1 MTLNEQLIR
10 LSSYKINFNIY
21 EGTVI
26 ISLEY
31 PKDWT
36 VLEINS
42 SDIQTTSENGRQ
54 FYWVPLQ
61 MDVEKVF
68 ELIDETIEYNK
79 DIEAK
84 SELFKQK
91 IDEMRKIFLEEDLQT
106 LRTMEFKMK
115 KKKLPKK
122 KVTEEKENNITE
134 VNDAAN
140 DKQTPSENK
149 QEEVITESVKEENM
163 VSLEETNSKVK
174 EPTEIDKMIEQAV
187 KEKQEKKINNAKYIK
202 GIWRL

>member
-187 KEKQEKKINNAKYIK
+187 KEKQEKNK
-202 GIWRL
+202 

>member
-36 VLEINS
+36 VLQVNS
-42 SDIQTTSENGRQ
+42 NDIQTTSENGRQ

-61 MDVEKVF
+61 TDVEKVF

-122 KVTEEKENNITE
+122 KVTEEKEDNITE
-134 VNDAAN
+134 VNDTAN

-149 QEEVITESVKEENM
+149 QEEVVTESVKEENM

-187 KEKQEKKINNAKYIK
+187 KEKTRKNK
-202 GIWRL
+202 

>member
-36 VLEINS
+36 ILEINS

-115 KKKLPKK
+115 KKKFPKK

-140 DKQTPSENK
+140 GKQTPSENK
-149 QEEVITESVKEENM
+149 QEEVITEPVKEENM
-163 VSLEETNSKVK
+163 VSLEETNNKVK

-187 KEKQEKKINNAKYIK
+187 KEKQEKNK
-202 GIWRL
+202 

>member
-36 VLEINS
+36 ILEINS

-140 DKQTPSENK
+140 GKQTPSENK
-149 QEEVITESVKEENM
+149 QEEVITEPVKEENM

-187 KEKQEKKINNAKYIK
+187 KEKQEKNK
-202 GIWRL
+202 

>member
-36 VLEINS
+36 VLQVNS
-42 SDIQTTSENGRQ
+42 NDIQTTSENGRQ

-61 MDVEKVF
+61 TDVEKVF

-91 IDEMRKIFLEEDLQT
+91 INEMRKIFLEEDLQT

-122 KVTEEKENNITE
+122 KVMEGKEDNITE
-134 VNDAAN
+134 VDNLVDN
-140 DKQTPSENK
+140 KEKLSENK
-149 QEEVITESVKEENM
+149 QEEVVTESVKEENM

-187 KEKQEKKINNAKYIK
+187 KEKTRKK
-202 GIWRL
+202 

>member
-61 MDVEKVF
+61 TDVEKVF

-122 KVTEEKENNITE
+122 KVTEEKEDNITE
-134 VNDAAN
+134 VNDTAN

-149 QEEVITESVKEENM
+149 QEEVVTESVKEENM
-163 VSLEETNSKVK
+163 VTLEETNSKIK

-187 KEKQEKKINNAKYIK
+187 KEKTRKK
-202 GIWRL
+202 

>member
-140 DKQTPSENK
+140 DKQTPPENK
-149 QEEVITESVKEENM
+149 QEEVITEPVKEENM

-187 KEKQEKKINNAKYIK
+187 KEKQGKNK
-202 GIWRL
+202 

>member
-36 VLEINS
+36 ILEINS

-91 IDEMRKIFLEEDLQT
+91 IVEMRKIFLEEDLQT

-140 DKQTPSENK
+140 GKQTPSENK
-149 QEEVITESVKEENM
+149 QEEVITEPVKEENM

-187 KEKQEKKINNAKYIK
+187 KEKQGKNK
-202 GIWRL
+202 

>member
-36 VLEINS
+36 VLQVNS
-42 SDIQTTSENGRQ
+42 NDIQTTSENGRQ

-61 MDVEKVF
+61 TDVEKVF

-122 KVTEEKENNITE
+122 KVTEEKEDNITE
-134 VNDAAN
+134 VNDTAD

-149 QEEVITESVKEENM
+149 QEEVVTESVKEENM

-187 KEKQEKKINNAKYIK
+187 KEKTRKNK
-202 GIWRL
+202 

>member
-61 MDVEKVF
+61 TDVEKVF

-140 DKQTPSENK
+140 GTQTPSENK

-187 KEKQEKKINNAKYIK
+187 KEKQEKNK
-202 GIWRL
+202 

>member
-36 VLEINS
+36 ILEINS

-140 DKQTPSENK
+140 GKQTPSENK
-149 QEEVITESVKEENM
+149 QEEVITETVKEENM

-187 KEKQEKKINNAKYIK
+187 KEKQEKNK
-202 GIWRL
+202 

>member
-36 VLEINS
+36 VLQVNS
-42 SDIQTTSENGRQ
+42 NDIQTTSENGRQ

-61 MDVEKVF
+61 TDVEKVF

-122 KVTEEKENNITE
+122 KVTEEKEDNITE
-134 VNDAAN
+134 VNDTAD
-140 DKQTPSENK
+140 DKQTPSENR
-149 QEEVITESVKEENM
+149 QEEVVTESVKEENM

-187 KEKQEKKINNAKYIK
+187 KEKTRKK
-202 GIWRL
+202 

>member
-36 VLEINS
+36 ILEINS

-140 DKQTPSENK
+140 GKQTPSENK
-149 QEEVITESVKEENM
+149 QEEVITEPVKEENM

-187 KEKQEKKINNAKYIK
+187 KEKQGKK
-202 GIWRL
+202 

>member
-61 MDVEKVF
+61 TDVEKVF

-134 VNDAAN
+134 INDAAN
-140 DKQTPSENK
+140 GKQTPSENK
-149 QEEVITESVKEENM
+149 QEEVITEPIKEENM

-187 KEKQEKKINNAKYIK
+187 KEKQGKNK
-202 GIWRL
+202 

>member
-36 VLEINS
+36 VLQVNS
-42 SDIQTTSENGRQ
+42 NDIQTTSENGRQ

-61 MDVEKVF
+61 TDVEKVF

-122 KVTEEKENNITE
+122 KVMEGKEDNITE
-134 VNDAAN
+134 VDNVVDN
-140 DKQTPSENK
+140 KEKLSENK
-149 QEEVITESVKEENM
+149 QEEVVTESVKEENM
-163 VSLEETNSKVK
+163 VSLEETNSRVK

-187 KEKQEKKINNAKYIK
+187 KEKTRKK
-202 GIWRL
+202 

>member
-36 VLEINS
+36 VLQVNS
-42 SDIQTTSENGRQ
+42 NDIQTTSENGRQ

-61 MDVEKVF
+61 TDVEKVF

-91 IDEMRKIFLEEDLQT
+91 IDEMRKIFLEEDLHT
-106 LRTMEFKMK
+106 LKTMEFKMK

-122 KVTEEKENNITE
+122 KVTEEKEDNITE
-134 VNDAAN
+134 VNDTAN

-149 QEEVITESVKEENM
+149 QEEVVTESVKEEDM

-187 KEKQEKKINNAKYIK
+187 KEKTRKK
-202 GIWRL
+202 

>member
-36 VLEINS
+36 VLQVNS
-42 SDIQTTSENGRQ
+42 NDIQTTSENGRQ

-61 MDVEKVF
+61 TDVEKVF

-91 IDEMRKIFLEEDLQT
+91 IDEMRRIFLEEDLQT

-140 DKQTPSENK
+140 GKQTPSENK
-149 QEEVITESVKEENM
+149 QEEVITEPIKEENM

-187 KEKQEKKINNAKYIK
+187 KEKTRKK
-202 GIWRL
+202 

>member
-79 DIEAK
+79 NIEAK

-134 VNDAAN
+134 VNDTAN
-140 DKQTPSENK
+140 VKQTPSENK
-149 QEEVITESVKEENM
+149 QEEVITEPVKEENM

-174 EPTEIDKMIEQAV
+174 EPTEIDKMIEEAV
-187 KEKQEKKINNAKYIK
+187 KEKQEKI
-202 GIWRL
+202 

>member
-36 VLEINS
+36 VLQVNS
-42 SDIQTTSENGRQ
+42 NDIQTTSENGRQ

-61 MDVEKVF
+61 TDVEKVF
-68 ELIDETIEYNK
+68 ELIHETIEYNK

-91 IDEMRKIFLEEDLQT
+91 IDEMRKIFLEEDLHT
-106 LRTMEFKMK
+106 LKTMEFKMK

-122 KVTEEKENNITE
+122 KVMEGKEDNITE
-134 VNDAAN
+134 IGNVVDN
-140 DKQTPSENK
+140 KEKLSENK
-149 QEEVITESVKEENM
+149 QEEAVTESVKEENM

-187 KEKQEKKINNAKYIK
+187 KEKTRKK
-202 GIWRL
+202 

>member
-61 MDVEKVF
+61 IDVEKVF

-140 DKQTPSENK
+140 GKQTPSENK
-149 QEEVITESVKEENM
+149 QEEVITETVKEENM

-187 KEKQEKKINNAKYIK
+187 KEKQGKNK
-202 GIWRL
+202 

>member
-1 MTLNEQLIR
+1 MSLNEQLIR

-61 MDVEKVF
+61 TDVEKVF

-122 KVTEEKENNITE
+122 KVTEEKEDNITE
-134 VNDAAN
+134 VNDTAN

-149 QEEVITESVKEENM
+149 QEEVVTESVKEENM

-174 EPTEIDKMIEQAV
+174 EPTEIDKIIEQAV
-187 KEKQEKKINNAKYIK
+187 KEKTRKK
-202 GIWRL
+202 

>member
-36 VLEINS
+36 ILEINS

-122 KVTEEKENNITE
+122 KVMEGKEDNITE

-140 DKQTPSENK
+140 GKQTPSENK
-149 QEEVITESVKEENM
+149 QEEVITEPVKEENM

-187 KEKQEKKINNAKYIK
+187 KEKQGKK
-202 GIWRL
+202 

>member
-36 VLEINS
+36 ILEINS

-122 KVTEEKENNITE
+122 KATEEKENNITE

-140 DKQTPSENK
+140 GTQTPSENK
-149 QEEVITESVKEENM
+149 QEEVITEPVKEENM

-187 KEKQEKKINNAKYIK
+187 KEKQEKNK
-202 GIWRL
+202 

>member
-134 VNDAAN
+134 VNDVAN
-140 DKQTPSENK
+140 GKQAPSENK
-149 QEEVITESVKEENM
+149 HEEVITEPVKEENM

-187 KEKQEKKINNAKYIK
+187 KEKQGKNK
-202 GIWRL
+202 

>member
-36 VLEINS
+36 ILEINS

-140 DKQTPSENK
+140 GKQTLSENK
-149 QEEVITESVKEENM
+149 QEEVITEPVKEENM

-187 KEKQEKKINNAKYIK
+187 KEKTRKK
-202 GIWRL
+202 

>member
-36 VLEINS
+36 ILEINS

-79 DIEAK
+79 VIEAK

-140 DKQTPSENK
+140 GKQTLSENK
-149 QEEVITESVKEENM
+149 QEEVITEPVKEENM

-187 KEKQEKKINNAKYIK
+187 KEKQEKNK
-202 GIWRL
+202 

>member
-36 VLEINS
+36 ILEIKS
-42 SDIQTTSENGRQ
+42 DDIQTTSENGRQ
-54 FYWVPLQ
+54 FYWIPLQ
-61 MDVEKVF
+61 TDIEKVF

-91 IDEMRKIFLEEDLQT
+91 INEMRQLFLNEDLQT

-122 KVTEEKENNITE
+122 KIAEEKEDNTTE
-134 VNDAAN
+134 VNDTV
-140 DKQTPSENK
+140 DDK
-149 QEEVITESVKEENM
+149 QEEAVSETIKEENM
-163 VSLEETNSKVK
+163 VSLEETSSKVK
-174 EPTEIDKMIEQAV
+174 EPTAIDKMIEQAV
-187 KEKQEKKINNAKYIK
+187 MEKEHN
-202 GIWRL
+202 R

>member
-1 MTLNEQLIR
+1 MSLNEQLIR

-36 VLEINS
+36 VLQVNS
-42 SDIQTTSENGRQ
+42 NDIQTTSENGRQ

-61 MDVEKVF
+61 TDVEKVF
-68 ELIDETIEYNK
+68 ELIDETIECNK

-134 VNDAAN
+134 INDAAN
-140 DKQTPSENK
+140 GKQTPSEDK
-149 QEEVITESVKEENM
+149 QEEVVTESVKEENM

-187 KEKQEKKINNAKYIK
+187 KEKTRKK
-202 GIWRL
+202 

>member
-106 LRTMEFKMK
+106 LRTQTLRTMEFKMK

-134 VNDAAN
+134 VNDTAN
-140 DKQTPSENK
+140 VKQTPSENK
-149 QEEVITESVKEENM
+149 QEEVITEPVKEENM

-174 EPTEIDKMIEQAV
+174 EPTEIDKMIEEAV
-187 KEKQEKKINNAKYIK
+187 KEKQEKI
-202 GIWRL
+202 

>member
-122 KVTEEKENNITE
+122 KATEEKENNITE
-134 VNDAAN
+134 VNDADN
-140 DKQTPSENK
+140 GKQTPSENK
-149 QEEVITESVKEENM
+149 QEEVVTESVKEENM

-187 KEKQEKKINNAKYIK
+187 KEKTRKK
-202 GIWRL
+202 

>member
-36 VLEINS
+36 VLQVNS
-42 SDIQTTSENGRQ
+42 NDIQTTSENGRQ

-61 MDVEKVF
+61 TDVEKVF

-122 KVTEEKENNITE
+122 KVTEEKEDNITE
-134 VNDAAN
+134 VNDTAN
-140 DKQTPSENK
+140 DKQTPYENK
-149 QEEVITESVKEENM
+149 QEEVVTESVKEENM

-187 KEKQEKKINNAKYIK
+187 KEKTRKNK
-202 GIWRL
+202 

>member
-140 DKQTPSENK
+140 GKQTSSENK
-149 QEEVITESVKEENM
+149 QEEAITEPVKEENM

-187 KEKQEKKINNAKYIK
+187 KEKQGKNK
-202 GIWRL
+202 

>member
-1 MTLNEQLIR
+1 MSLNEQLIR

-140 DKQTPSENK
+140 GKQTPSENK
-149 QEEVITESVKEENM
+149 QEEVITEPVKEENM

-187 KEKQEKKINNAKYIK
+187 KEKQEKNK
-202 GIWRL
+202 

>member
-106 LRTMEFKMK
+106 LRTMEFKIK

-140 DKQTPSENK
+140 GKQTPSENK

-187 KEKQEKKINNAKYIK
+187 KEKQEKNK
-202 GIWRL
+202 

>member
-140 DKQTPSENK
+140 GKQTPSENK
-149 QEEVITESVKEENM
+149 EEEVITEPVKEENM

-187 KEKQEKKINNAKYIK
+187 KEKQGKNK
-202 GIWRL
+202 

>member
-61 MDVEKVF
+61 TDVEKVF

-140 DKQTPSENK
+140 GKQTPSENK
-149 QEEVITESVKEENM
+149 QEEVITESIKEENM

-187 KEKQEKKINNAKYIK
+187 KEKQGKNK
-202 GIWRL
+202 

>member
-115 KKKLPKK
+115 KKKFPKK

-140 DKQTPSENK
+140 GKQTPSENK
-149 QEEVITESVKEENM
+149 QEEVITETVKEENM

-187 KEKQEKKINNAKYIK
+187 KEKQEKNK
-202 GIWRL
+202 

>member
-122 KVTEEKENNITE
+122 KIAEEKENNITE

-140 DKQTPSENK
+140 GKQTPSENK
-149 QEEVITESVKEENM
+149 QEEVITEPVKEENM

-187 KEKQEKKINNAKYIK
+187 KEKQGKNK
-202 GIWRL
+202 